1 MLIAFVLAAALAGD
15 AQEAFKRMQSLQGT
29 WKGTVQWTGAITQK
43 GEMGAR
49 YRVTGRSS
57 ALIEDLLDGDQPL
70 MTSVYHLDNG
80 DLRMTHYCGA
90 QNQPRLKAARIDLPN
105 GVVRFDF
112 VDITN
117 LSAPDAPHV
126 RGLTIHL
133 VDKDHLELEFAFT
146 ARGKES
152 IEHISLTRQGKA

>member
-1 MLIAFVLAAALAGD
+1 MLLALVLAAALAGD

-29 WKGTVQWTGAITQK
+29 WKGTVQWTGAITRK

-49 YRVTGRSS
+49 YRVTGKGS
-57 ALIEDLLDGDQPL
+57 ALIEDLLDGDEPV
-70 MTSVYHLDNG
+70 MTSVYHLDNR
-80 DLRMTHYCGA
+80 DLRVTHYCGA
-90 QNQPRLKAARIDLPN
+90 QNQPRLRAALIDLPR

-126 RGLTIHL
+126 HGLTLHL
-133 VDKDHLELEFAFT
+133 VDDDHLELEFAFT

-152 IEHISLTRQGKA
+152 VEHISLTRS

>member
-1 MLIAFVLAAALAGD
+1 MLLALVLAAALAGD

-29 WKGTVQWTGAITQK
+29 WKGTVQWTGAITRK

-49 YRVTGRSS
+49 YR
-57 ALIEDLLDGDQPL
+57 
-70 MTSVYHLDNG
+70 
-80 DLRMTHYCGA
+80 GA
-90 QNQPRLKAARIDLPN
+90 QNQPRLRAALIDLPR

-126 RGLTIHL
+126 HGLTLHL
-133 VDKDHLELEFAFT
+133 VDDDHLELEFAFT

-152 IEHISLTRQGKA
+152 VEHISLTRS